1 MTQVPWRPSATE
13 LAEAIRARRVSA
25 RGSIHSVL
33 GLIDEINPR
42 VYSLVGVHHESAL
55 AAADAA
61 VRTCSLPRS
70 GHSGLGNLDG

>member
-25 RGSIHSVL
+25 RGSIHIVL

-42 VYSLVGVHHESAL
+42 VYAL
-55 AAADAA
+55 GPVNTSSSPQRQA
-61 VRTCSLPRS
+61 RS
-70 GHSGLGNLDG
+70 